1 MGDILFKTEDY
12 VFSYRVSG
20 VLIHNGKVLLQK
32 LSGDEGY
39 ALIGGH
45 VAFGETTEEA
55 LVREFKEEVRADIKV
70 ERLLMV
76 GENFFPWGDRPCHQ
90 INLCYLVSLLDEAEI
105 QLDGTFKAIDELGNE
120 RIDLNMCWV
129 LLKDMDDITV
139 YPIDVKEHIMNIPN
153 KIVHFIYKE

>member
-1 MGDILFKTEDY
+1 MSDILFKTDDY
-12 VFSYRVSG
+12 IFSYRVSG
-20 VLIHNGKVLLQK
+20 VLIHDGKVLLQR

-55 LVREFKEEVRADIKV
+55 LVREFKEEVRANIKV

-76 GENFFPWGDRPCHQ
+76 GENFFPWGDCPCHQ
-90 INLCYLVSLLDEAEI
+90 INLCYLVSLLDETEI

-120 RIDLNMCWV
+120 CIDLNMCWV